1 MTFKTPPDL
10 LGAAA
15 AAPGDRA
22 AAARILPLLDLTA
35 LGDHDDIRSI
45 DALCA
50 RALEA
55 GVAAVCVWPRFLPQ
69 AKARLQGQPV
79 RLATVANFPD
89 GSDDLARAARETA
102 DALLAG
108 ADEVDVVIPVQ
119 AVIDGD
125 VGLVNELVEACRAKA
140 PERTLKVILETGRL
154 ADPALI
160 GAAARAAI
168 MAGADFLKTSTGKG
182 APGATLEAAA
192 VLLAVIQEA
201 EGRVGLKVSG
211 GIRTTRQA
219 AQYLYLVDHFMS
231 RGWTRPET
239 LRFGA
244 SALLDDLLRLL
255 AVPPD
260 RDDDEDDGDFGGNGD
275 GDGGK

>member
-1 MTFKTPPDL
+1 MNLKSPSDL

-15 AAPGDRA
+15 AAAGSYE
-22 AAARILPLLDLTA
+22 AAARILPLVDLTA
-35 LGDHDDIRSI
+35 LGDDESSATV

-55 GVAAVCVWPRFLPQ
+55 GVAAVCVWPRFLPL
-69 AKARLQGQPV
+69 AKARLRGHPV
-79 RLATVANFPD
+79 KLVTVANFPD

-102 DALLAG
+102 DALVAG

-119 AVIDGD
+119 AVLAGD
-125 VGLVNELVEACRAKA
+125 TGLVSELVEACRAKA

-154 ADPALI
+154 AEPALI

-211 GIRTTRQA
+211 GIRTTQQA
-219 AQYLYLVDHFMS
+219 ARYLYLVDHFMS

-244 SALLDDLLRLL
+244 SGLLDDLLRVL
-255 AVPPD
+255 ALPSD
-260 RDDDEDDGDFGGNGD
+260 RDDDGAGDDDGD
-275 GDGGK
+275 GK

>member
-1 MTFKTPPDL
+1 MTFKTPSDL

-15 AAPGDRA
+15 AAVGDRA
-22 AAARILPLLDLTA
+22 AAARILPLVDLTA
-35 LGDHDDIRSI
+35 LGDGDDIRSI

-55 GVAAVCVWPRFLPQ
+55 GVAALCIWPRFLPQ
-69 AKARLQGQPV
+69 AKGRLHGHPV
-79 RLATVANFPD
+79 KLATVANFPD
-89 GSDDLARAARETA
+89 GSDDIARAVRETA

-119 AVIDGD
+119 AGLDGD
-125 VGLVNELVEACRAKA
+125 VGLVSELVEACRAKA
-140 PERTLKVILETGRL
+140 PERMLKVILETGRL
-154 ADPALI
+154 ADPAVI
-160 GAAARAAI
+160 AAAARAAV
-168 MAGADFLKTSTGKG
+168 MAGADFLKTSTGQST
-182 APGATLEAAA
+182 PGATLEAVA

-201 EGRVGLKVSG
+201 EGKVGLKVSG
-211 GIRTTRQA
+211 GIRTTQQA

-231 RGWTRPET
+231 PGWVRPET

-244 SALLDDLLRLL
+244 SALLDDLERIL

-260 RDDDEDDGDFGGNGD
+260 DDDDDDFDGDDGE
-275 GDGGK
+275 

>member
-1 MTFKTPPDL
+1 MTFKSPPDL

-15 AAPGDRA
+15 AALGDRA
-22 AAARILPLLDLTA
+22 AAARILPLVDLTA
-35 LGDHDDIRSI
+35 LGDDDDIHSI

-50 RALEA
+50 RALDA

-89 GSDDLARAARETA
+89 GSDDIARAARETA
-102 DALLAG
+102 DALLTG

-119 AVIDGD
+119 AVLDGD
-125 VGLVNELVEACRAKA
+125 TGLVSELVEACRAKA
-140 PERTLKVILETGRL
+140 PERTLKAILETGRL
-154 ADPALI
+154 AEPALI

-211 GIRTTRQA
+211 GIRTTQQA

-260 RDDDEDDGDFGGNGD
+260 RDDEDDFDGD
-275 GDGGK
+275 GDGGR